1 MYGSTLELLRGIL
14 GVSTTI
20 RSGVT
25 LLLYH
30 EPDFL
35 KMGHTG
41 LGLRVFNKNLVG
53 PKRVLFKIV

>member
-1 MYGSTLELLRGIL
+1 MIKIL

-20 RSGVT
+20 YSGVT

-41 LGLRVFNKNLVG
+41 LGLSVFNKNLVG